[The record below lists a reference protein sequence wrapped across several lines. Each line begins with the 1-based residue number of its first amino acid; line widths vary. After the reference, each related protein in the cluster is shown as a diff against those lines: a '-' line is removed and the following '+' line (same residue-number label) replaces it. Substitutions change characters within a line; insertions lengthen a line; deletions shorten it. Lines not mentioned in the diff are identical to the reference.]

1 MPLNITQVNYCI
13 YKNAALPDFIL
24 GRKQP
29 LHIPRDD
36 PLMAPQN
43 DAGEHL
49 AMRRRR
55 LRYRAWHRGTKEMD
69 LVLGPFADAH
79 VEHFGAPELD
89 RLEALMDEEDTD
101 LLKWVMG
108 QEPAPPD
115 ADSDLLQTI
124 IAYRLKTA

>member
-1 MPLNITQVNYCI
+1 
-13 YKNAALPDFIL
+13 
-24 GRKQP
+24 
-29 LHIPRDD
+29 
-36 PLMAPQN
+36 MASQK
-43 DAGEHL
+43 DAGEDL
-49 AMRRRR
+49 SMRRRR

-79 VEHFGAPELD
+79 LEGYGVPELD

-108 QEPAPPD
+108 QERVPPD
-115 ADSDLLQTI
+115 ADATLLETI